1 MTLVVEVLELGE
13 VQLPDWHPRVD
24 DVTALIR
31 AFVIRHPDGVVV
43 FDTGV
48 GPGHP
53 LIEDIYQQPEITP
66 IIDAL
71 NAVGVDERDVAAIV
85 NSHLHF
91 DHCGQNHAL
100 PSVPVYVQSAELAA
114 ARQPHYTIAE
124 WAHIE
129 PDRRRVIDGDEE
141 IAPGVKIL
149 ATPGHTPGHQSLLV
163 QGTDGRAQLIAGQCC
178 YTCAEFSA
186 GAVAADNI
194 HDETYQQVAAE
205 TLDRLRRLQIAA
217 AHFSHD
223 RTIYRPSTERLA
235 ANS

>member
-13 VQLPDWHPRVD
+13 VELPDWHPRVD
-24 DVTALIR
+24 DETALIR

-48 GPGHP
+48 GQGHP
-53 LIEDIYQQPEITP
+53 LIDDLYKQPRITP
-66 IIDAL
+66 IIVAL
-71 NAVGVDERDVAAIV
+71 NALGVDERDVTALV

-100 PSVPVYVQSAELAA
+100 PSVPVYVQSAELVAA
-114 ARQPHYTIAE
+114 QLPHYTIAQ

-129 PDRRRVIDGDEE
+129 PHRRRVIDGDEE
-141 IAPGVKIL
+141 IAPGVRIL

-163 QGTDGRAQLIAGQCC
+163 QDPDGQAQLVAGQCC

-194 HDETYQQVAAE
+194 HDETHREAAAE
-205 TLDRLRRLQIAA
+205 TLDRLRRLDIAA

-223 RTIYRPSTERLA
+223 RTIYRPSTER
-235 ANS
+235 S

>member
-13 VQLPDWHPRVD
+13 VELPDWHPRVD
-24 DVTALIR
+24 DETALIR

-48 GPGHP
+48 GQGHP
-53 LIEDIYQQPEITP
+53 LIDDLYKQPQITP
-66 IIDAL
+66 IIVAL
-71 NAVGVDERDVAAIV
+71 NALGVDERDVTALV

-91 DHCGQNHAL
+91 DHYGQNHAL

-114 ARQPHYTIAE
+114 AQLPHYTIAE
-124 WAHIE
+124 WAHME
-129 PDRRRVIDGDEE
+129 PHRRRVIDGDEE
-141 IAPGVKIL
+141 IAPGVRIL

-163 QGTDGRAQLIAGQCC
+163 QDPDGQAQLVAGQCC

-186 GAVAADNI
+186 GAVASDNI
-194 HDETYQQVAAE
+194 HDETHREAAAE
-205 TLDRLRRLQIAA
+205 TLDRLRRLDIAA

-223 RTIYRPSTERLA
+223 RTIYRPSTER
-235 ANS
+235 S

>member
-1 MTLVVEVLELGE
+1 MTPVVEVLELGE
-13 VQLPDWHPRVD
+13 VQLPDWHPRVN

-48 GPGHP
+48 GQGHP
-53 LIEDIYQQPEITP
+53 LIDDLYKQPKITP
-66 IIDAL
+66 IIVAL
-71 NAVGVDERDVAAIV
+71 NALGVDERDVTAIV

-100 PSVPVYVQSAELAA
+100 ASVPVYVQSAELAA
-114 ARQPHYTIAE
+114 AQLPHYTIAE

-141 IAPGVKIL
+141 IAPGVQIL

-163 QGTDGRAQLIAGQCC
+163 QGPDGQAQLVAGQCC

-194 HDETYQQVAAE
+194 HDETYREAAAE
-205 TLDRLRRLQIAA
+205 TIGRLRRLDIAA

-223 RTIYRPSTERLA
+223 RTIYRPWTARS
-235 ANS
+235 

>member
-13 VQLPDWHPRVD
+13 VQLPEWHPRAD

-31 AFVIRHPDGVVV
+31 AFVIRHPDGVIV
-43 FDTGV
+43 FDTGF
-48 GPGHP
+48 GQGHP
-53 LIEDIYQQPEITP
+53 LIDELYKQPEITP
-66 IIDAL
+66 IIAAL
-71 NAVGVDERDVAAIV
+71 NAVGVDERDVTAIV

-100 PSVPVYVQSAELAA
+100 PAVPVYVQSAELAA
-114 ARQPHYTIAE
+114 VKLPNYTIAE

-129 PDRRRVIDGDEE
+129 PDRRRVINGDEE
-141 IAPGVKIL
+141 IAPGVQIL

-163 QGTDGRAQLIAGQCC
+163 QGTDGQAQLVAGQCC
-178 YTCAEFSA
+178 YTCAEFNA

-194 HDETYQQVAAE
+194 HDETYREAAAE
-205 TLDRLRRLQIAA
+205 TIGRLRRLDIAA

-223 RTIYRPSTERLA
+223 RTIHRPSTEH
-235 ANS
+235 S